1 MIRRLSVPCTVEI
14 AHSAAALHA
23 HVTLEGV
30 EIEPGDVVQIEDA
43 PQAAGFG
50 THLSARRT
58 ATVRRAGHMRRMWT
72 RWSAI
77 FDVVSLCEVGFS
89 ERR

>member
-1 MIRRLSVPCTVEI
+1 MSRQLSVPCTVEI
-14 AHSAAALHA
+14 AHSASALHA

-30 EIEPGDVVQIEDA
+30 EIEPGDMVRVEDA
-43 PQAAGFG
+43 PEVAGFG
-50 THLSARRT
+50 THLSTRGT
-58 ATVRRAGHMRRMWT
+58 ATVRRAGRVRRMWT